1 MTIKELMRQSTSCG
15 IMYSN
20 TLFGTLWGPSQECD
34 QPGYTLGHNNIKMK
48 LSVVERINAEAL
60 GKITPMRT

>member
-1 MTIKELMRQSTSCG
+1 MTIKELMRQSTSFG

-34 QPGYTLGHNNIKMK
+34 QPGYTLGYNNIKMK
-48 LSVVERINAEAL
+48 
-60 GKITPMRT
+60 